1 MKYILYFSIL
11 IALGC
16 NSQSSKSRIES
27 KTMPIIDSFF
37 NRVSNKEYSNAFDEL
52 LKSNPDINIEDSLTV
67 ESKKNFLYINNVAGV
82 FIEYHLLKKRFI
94 SEDIAVY
101 TYLAK
106 YEKKYFRF
114 FFMFYNNGKIIQL
127 YKFRFDDDLASE
139 LEASLQYYTN

>member
-1 MKYILYFSIL
+1 
-11 IALGC
+11 
-16 NSQSSKSRIES
+16 
-27 KTMPIIDSFF
+27 MPIIDSFF

-106 YEKKYFRF
+106 YEKKFFRF

>member
-16 NSQSSKSRIES
+16 NSQSSKNRIES

-67 ESKKNFLYINNVAGV
+67 ESKKNFLYINNVAGDRKSV
-82 FIEYHLLKKRFI
+82 
-94 SEDIAVY
+94 V
-101 TYLAK
+101 
-106 YEKKYFRF
+106 
-114 FFMFYNNGKIIQL
+114 
-127 YKFRFDDDLASE
+127 
-139 LEASLQYYTN
+139 